1 MESQEFSG
9 PFGLSDGHHTAETSA
24 RSEALQKP
32 LVRIFDMNEQ
42 LEESEEAGFSEEAD
56 DQDQRGESE
65 EYAESEEIPN
75 HPKAYELYQSYESH
89 KPLKPH
95 APYEPHAPREVR
107 KPREPRKPRGPPV
120 PREPHKSQEIELL
133 PRAGVMVS
141 PSLLMRLPPRI
152 PPSSLSG
159 RYPDPC
165 DFVRK
170 RSFSR
175 KRIQDL
181 SRPKKQWRAPDRK
194 LFWGNQDPIRPVSR
208 NALKAQMTQRLE
220 NLAQSKEVSHRYVP
234 NRVQYY
240 YSCGRESVIWE
251 IPSPAL
257 FCQPSKRIQKLA
269 QPNRSKRG
277 YLIDRPFSDYLIR
290 GSLQFSDPSPRILR
304 LSMAKATNPNYVP
317 PKSIETKILSSALTA
332 IAAPRI
338 VDLAHPRIKI
348 EGLCFERERSEKPI
362 RPISHAALLAHPSPR
377 ILALAKAK
385 PLHKDYLPPR
395 NALWPVSYAA
405 IHSKISPR
413 IQELANPN
421 TRTPVHIVY
430 YDPEVFKVK
439 PAALKTQCSPRIQE
453 LAEPITR

>member
-9 PFGLSDGHHTAETSA
+9 PSGLSAGHHTAETSA

-32 LVRIFDMNEQ
+32 LVVRIFDVNKQ
-42 LEESEEAGFSEEAD
+42 PEESEEAGFSQEAD
-56 DQDQRGESE
+56 EEDQRGESE
-65 EYAESEEIPN
+65 EHAESDEIPN
-75 HPKAYELYQSYESH
+75 HPKPYELYQSYESRR
-89 KPLKPH
+89 PLKPH

-107 KPREPRKPRGPPV
+107 KPREPRKPQWPPV
-120 PREPHKSQEIELL
+120 PREPHKPQEIELL
-133 PRAGVMVS
+133 PRAGVMFS
-141 PSLLMRLPPRI
+141 PSLLMRLPPQL
-152 PPSSLSG
+152 PLSSLSG
-159 RYPDPC
+159 S
-165 DFVRK
+165 
-170 RSFSR
+170 SFSR
-175 KRIQDL
+175 RRIQDL
-181 SRPKKQWRAPDRK
+181 SRPKKQWGVPDRK
-194 LFWGNQDPIRPVSR
+194 LFWGNQDPIRPVSWS
-208 NALKAQMTQRLE
+208 ALKAKVTQRLE
-220 NLAQSKEVSHRYVP
+220 NLAQPKEVSHRYVP

-240 YSCGRESVIWE
+240 YSCGRESVIWK

-290 GSLQFSDPSPRILR
+290 DSLQFSDPSPRILR
-304 LSMAKATNPNYVP
+304 LSVAKATNPNYVP
-317 PKSIETKILSSALTA
+317 PKSIETKILSSTLTA

-362 RPISHAALLAHPSPR
+362 RPISQAALLAHPSPR

-395 NALWPVSYAA
+395 DALWPVSYAA

-453 LAEPITR
+453 LAEPIIR